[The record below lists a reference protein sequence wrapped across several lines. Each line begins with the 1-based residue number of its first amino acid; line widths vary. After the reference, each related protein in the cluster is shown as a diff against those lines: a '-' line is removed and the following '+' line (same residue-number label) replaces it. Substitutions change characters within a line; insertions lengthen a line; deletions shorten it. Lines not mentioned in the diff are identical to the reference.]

1 MQRLQSVIP
10 GPINSVYGET
20 VAGTAV
26 IRCKIGG
33 FLVSFAD
40 QDTPLPGD
48 MTSQAAEGWPSK
60 GALQVSNLAARYG
73 P

>member
-10 GPINSVYGET
+10 GPINSIYGET
-20 VAGTAV
+20 VAGSG
-26 IRCKIGG
+26 RKIGG